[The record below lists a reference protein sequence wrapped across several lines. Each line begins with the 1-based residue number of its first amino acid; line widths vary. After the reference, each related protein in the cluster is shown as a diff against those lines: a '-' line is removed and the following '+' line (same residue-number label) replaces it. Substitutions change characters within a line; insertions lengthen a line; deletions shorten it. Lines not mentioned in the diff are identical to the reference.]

1 VQQVGRDMQ
10 TTVGRSLIQA
20 WCWIRNIQQMGEL
33 LAYMKRHSICNRN
46 DFEKRIEDITAANE
60 DKNLGYLLMII
71 ELFEA

>member
-1 VQQVGRDMQ
+1 
-10 TTVGRSLIQA
+10 
-20 WCWIRNIQQMGEL
+20 MGEL